1 MTRKSSLKEKYNKL
15 MKSSN
20 CSSKSEKITASDEG
34 LSQIVYLDIADE
46 THYLTILHTR
56 IFFGQVSLCIF
67 ARQVLC
73 LKLICLK
80 PCCWFFVLICL
91 FVIVSFS
98 LFSVYMLFFSHALR
112 GILHQEFYKCYIII
126 IINYNPWRYS
136 TVSKDLQVQIGSR
149 HTV

>member
-56 IFFGQVSLCIF
+56 IFFG
-67 ARQVLC
+67 
-73 LKLICLK
+73 
-80 PCCWFFVLICL
+80 
-91 FVIVSFS
+91 
-98 LFSVYMLFFSHALR
+98 
-112 GILHQEFYKCYIII
+112 
-126 IINYNPWRYS
+126 
-136 TVSKDLQVQIGSR
+136 
-149 HTV
+149 